1 MKKPVIAI
9 AVLVLAAA
17 GVVLPAGYFGQVAE
31 RLINERLANMPF
43 GYQAE
48 VADYQR
54 NWFSSSARIEWRPLA
69 GLFPQPPDAAEGGLN
84 PDGSQID
91 LEWLEELLGAG
102 PLAIDLQI
110 AHGPVFF
117 ALGGGV
123 GLFRAHGRIDLDIGE
138 LGAAPDS
145 VGGGNGIID
154 VFLSSFSGRTV
165 ANRVELPRLELDT
178 GAVAMHLIGAEVE
191 GEWSGPESFQLQRF
205 ALESFDLDLGEL
217 VSASMRMT
225 NLSAVLE
232 YPQGLPT
239 GVLLAPG
246 KATSSMEEFV
256 LAGSGGSSLLRMSGM
271 TSTDTMSLDE
281 SGIFSG
287 ESSAAIESMEFFG
300 REFTDARIEQVFG
313 GFSEA
318 AFMNYFSAVME
329 WSPQGLKAWPLEE
342 PQGEPSGTSPDGLEQ
357 GAAGAPAGLPQELL
371 QELQQVLHEILVA
384 SPYFDMDVD
393 LVYRQEHALSV
404 DMHLG
409 YDGERAPAPEDMGN
423 LPALLGGAEFS
434 LDFEIPVAAVED
446 LLGQGMVQMALMQ
459 GLLQQFE
466 TNYRMSVALKDGML
480 KLNGMPVPL
489 PLPGAAP
496 AAPPNA
502 PPPAPP
508 G

>member
-1 MKKPVIAI
+1 MKKPAIAI
-9 AVLVLAAA
+9 AVLVLVAA

-43 GYQAE
+43 GYQAA
-48 VADYQR
+48 VVDYQR

-69 GLFPQPPDAAEGGLN
+69 GLFPQPRDAADGGLN
-84 PDGSQID
+84 PDGSEID
-91 LEWLEELLGAG
+91 LEWLEESLEAG
-102 PLAIDLQI
+102 PLALDLEI

-123 GLFRAHGRIDLDIGE
+123 GLFRAHGRIDLGISE

-145 VGGGNGIID
+145 AGGDNGIID

-165 ANRVELPRLELDT
+165 ANRVELPRLELDAGVLSMQLT
-178 GAVAMHLIGAEVE
+178 GAEVE
-191 GEWSGPESFQLQRF
+191 GEWSGPESFQLQRID
-205 ALESFDLDLGEL
+205 LESFDLDLGEL

-281 SGIFSG
+281 SGIYSG
-287 ESSAAIESMEFFG
+287 ESSAAIESLESFG

-318 AFMNYFSAVME
+318 AFMSYVSAVME
-329 WSPQGLKAWPLEE
+329 WSPEGFEAWPLEE
-342 PQGEPSGTSPDGLEQ
+342 PQGEPSGASPDGLEQ

-371 QELQQVLHEILVA
+371 QVLHEILVA

-393 LVYRQEHALSV
+393 LVYQQEHALSV

-409 YDGERAPAPEDMGN
+409 YDGERAPAAEDMGN
-423 LPALLGGAEFS
+423 LPALLGGVEYS
-434 LDFEIPVAAVED
+434 LDFEIPVAAAED
-446 LLGQGMVQMALMQ
+446 LLGQGMLQMALMQ

-489 PLPGAAP
+489 PLPGTAP